1 MTSRPLHLD
10 VVIIGGGVAGL
21 WLLNRLRQR
30 GYSAVLLESGALG
43 NGQSIHAQGIIHGGV
58 KYGLD
63 GSGSAAA
70 NALAAMPE
78 VWRECLDGNGEVDLR
93 ACRMVSEYVLLCAPA
108 QSAARLAGAFA
119 SSVLQSQVTRLTPQQ
134 YPPSL
139 RRPTARGAVYRLEE
153 PVLDPASLIAALASP
168 HRDAIR
174 AIDWARA
181 TLQRQDARASI
192 ELPGCSLRPRVL
204 LLTAGVGNE
213 SLINTLGGQ
222 VPAMRRR
229 PLQQVMLCHPGL
241 TPLFAHF
248 LGSAAAPRLSITS
261 HLRQDGALVW
271 YLGGELANSG
281 VGCEPAALISH
292 AQAELRALL
301 PSLDLR
307 DAEWSTFNVERAE
320 AEPRRLGRPNGA
332 YLGAVGSVD
341 NALAAW
347 PVKLALCPE
356 LGHKVEKALIER
368 GVLPHHPQDLSAL
381 PLAPAP
387 ALARPC
393 WDDPRSWAG

>member
-1 MTSRPLHLD
+1 MTSRQLHLD

-21 WLLNRLRQR
+21 WVLNRLRQR
-30 GYSAVLLESGALG
+30 GYSALLLESGALG
-43 NGQSIHAQGIIHGGV
+43 DGQSIHAQGIIHGGV

-78 VWRECLDGNGEVDLR
+78 VWRECLAGTGEVDLR
-93 ACRMVSEYVLLCAPA
+93 ACRKVSEHVLLIAVA
-108 QSAARLAGAFA
+108 QPTTRLAGAFA
-119 SSVLQSQVTRLTPQQ
+119 SAMLQSQVTRLTPQQ

-139 RRPTARGAVYRLEE
+139 RRPTLNGAVYRLDE

-168 HRDAIR
+168 YRDAIR
-174 AIDWARA
+174 TIDWTQA
-181 TLQRQDARASI
+181 TLQRQDARAGI
-192 ELPGCSLRPRVL
+192 ELRGCSLRPRVL
-204 LLTAGVGNE
+204 LLAAGVGNE
-213 SLINTLGGQ
+213 TLIDRLGGQ
-222 VPAMRRR
+222 GPAMRRR
-229 PLQQVMLCHPGL
+229 PLQQVLLRHPAL

-261 HLRQDGALVW
+261 HRRQDGGLVW

-281 VGCEPAALISH
+281 VGCDPAALISH
-292 AQAELRALL
+292 AQGELRALL
-301 PSLDLR
+301 PSLDLTG
-307 DAEWSTFNVERAE
+307 AEWTTFSVERAE
-320 AEPRRLGRPNGA
+320 AEPRRLGRPSGV
-332 YLGAVGSVD
+332 YLGAVGGVD
-341 NALAAW
+341 NTLAAW

-393 WDDPRSWAG
+393 WDDTRSWTG